1 MTHFVVFDL
10 ETTGLDPK
18 SDAIIEIALIK
29 CDENFKIVD
38 EYTTLVNPGMPIPED
53 AQAITGITNEEVI
66 KAPYFSDL
74 REKVRD
80 FIGNS
85 VLVAHNADFDTAFL
99 REYGIDVSSL
109 VILDTFKLASIAF
122 SQERSMNLSSLTE
135 SLGYI
140 HQ

>member
-18 SDAIIEIALIK
+18 SDAIIEIALVK
-29 CDENFKIVD
+29 CDENFKIID

-80 FIGNS
+80 FIGS
-85 VLVAHNADFDTAFL
+85 SILVAHNADFDTAFL
-99 REYGIDVSSL
+99 REYGIDVASL

-122 SQERSMNLSSLTE
+122 SEERSMNLSSLTE
-135 SLGYI
+135 SLGYT
-140 HQ
+140 HE